1 MVGPG
6 WCLIER
12 WRFLG
17 KLRSPIAIFNRLI
30 SFVTATICLWIA
42 RFSVRGASFSFSS
55 NVANKS
61 LSASRAMNNSGKY
74 EVFCIL
80 TNWGKGGI
88 REWNHPRPSNRCCQS
103 VSGSANSAAS
113 WTCMVFGSSWTQ
125 AGPKF
130 LDQISWHGFEPI
142 GLSRPRQNLRL
153 PLHPVSLFPEK
164 KESVTDGTCFSSTIN
179 PCEMLHLDE
188 DTFRSDPADG
198 SILGPN

>member
-1 MVGPG
+1 LSVG
-6 WCLIER
+6 C
-12 WRFLG
+12 FLG
-17 KLRSPIAIFNRLI
+17 KFRSPNAIFNRLI
-30 SFVTATICLWIA
+30 SFVTATICRWIA

-125 AGPKF
+125 KLDPSSSIKLAGTALSPSVCLALARISDYRCIPSAFF
-130 LDQISWHGFEPI
+130 L
-142 GLSRPRQNLRL
+142 RRRR
-153 PLHPVSLFPEK
+153 V
-164 KESVTDGTCFSSTIN
+164 
-179 PCEMLHLDE
+179 
-188 DTFRSDPADG
+188 
-198 SILGPN
+198 